1 MSHLYLL
8 YSLKILLKGIDY
20 NLNLN
25 IFFIFSDDIENDIDD
40 INNSIPEEL
49 TSDFVTPIK
58 VHNFSLNAD
67 DLLYESKRNL
77 NTPNNNHNG
86 KFKETFLKETVHR
99 TCYRPDY
106 RPEYMLDYR
115 L

>member
-1 MSHLYLL
+1 MIFVNFIINFFLFHIFL
-8 YSLKILLKGIDY
+8 IL
-20 NLNLN
+20 
-25 IFFIFSDDIENDIDD
+25 DDIESDIDN

-77 NTPNNNHNG
+77 NTPNSNSNNNG
-86 KFKETFLKETVHR
+86 NYTL
-99 TCYRPDY
+99 YN
-106 RPEYMLDYR
+106 
-115 L
+115 